1 MNQMAWT
8 GPVNGT
14 VDMTYDSHYR
24 VTQETV
30 NGSQLIA
37 FHYSTDHLLTQAGDL
52 SLTYL
57 P

>member
-1 MNQMAWT
+1 
-8 GPVNGT
+8 
-14 VDMTYDSHYR
+14 MTYDSHYR